1 MGQLNE
7 LAGAAEQERLAQGG
21 AATAATLKQGTP
33 IPSSTGQ
40 SLGCV
45 YFYNQPKQLGAKET
59 VYLFGCMKTWADRPA
74 TEPVGSGLPGTK
86 RWRLTSAIDVINFGT
101 SQKT

>member
-21 AATAATLKQGTP
+21 AATTATLKRAPP

-45 YFYNQPKQLGAKET
+45 HFYNQPEQLCAKET
-59 VYLFGCMKTWADRPA
+59 VYLFGCTKTWADRPT
-74 TEPVGSGLPGTK
+74 TEPVGAGLPGTK
-86 RWRLTSAIDVINFGT
+86 KMASDASN
-101 SQKT
+101 